1 MIKRKSMPEFEKG
14 RQVAIV
20 KMAEEYENFPEDW
33 VETFPTIMV
42 EAVNT
47 TIQLLQARSD
57 FQEAFESAVI
67 ASNLEEAVEDHKAGY
82 KTVNQ
87 GWLLYQLDKLLE
99 QSETV
104 AQCEEG
110 YTKAFRDLPEDWI
123 NLEGS
128 KYVRQSFEWRRC
140 DLGYRSN
147 RRAVDSDVRGSDFGI
162 TIDAFGSFVGAL
174 ISDVSGEN
182 VGHT

>member
-67 ASNLEEAVEDHKAGY
+67 ASNLEEAVEMEVFIDGLYVSKEQAGED
-82 KTVNQ
+82 VQ
-87 GWLLYQLDKLLE
+87 FDGE
-99 QSETV
+99 
-104 AQCEEG
+104 
-110 YTKAFRDLPEDWI
+110 KAFVIVDKPQLYNVFDGDHGEY
-123 NLEGS
+123 NLKLVVNEG
-128 KYVRQSFEWRRC
+128 FTFH
-140 DLGYRSN
+140 
-147 RRAVDSDVRGSDFGI
+147 AFTFG
-162 TIDAFGSFVGAL
+162 
-174 ISDVSGEN
+174 
-182 VGHT
+182 